1 MLNRDGE
8 MVSWQ
13 IMENQRRNRNR
24 KIWKNGKADEEDE
37 EMESWKS
44 KRADDR
50 MHKISFHALT
60 KYVTLENMANSPI
73 QNIKCFPNK

>member
-1 MLNRDGE
+1 MN
-8 MVSWQ
+8 
-13 IMENQRRNRNR
+13 
-24 KIWKNGKADEEDE
+24 NGKSDEEDE

-73 QNIKCFPNK
+73 QNIKCFPNKYFPKENKYDFVCMDLFSLLQNLKKV